1 MIKKIIYKLLNIL
14 KIIIPYNIKTYI
26 KKKKSFNS
34 LNNLDKKMLKYIN
47 YRNGFFIEC
56 GANDGVNQSN
66 TWHFEKKLDW
76 RGVLIEPLS
85 KQFKELKN
93 NRKNINHFFNVAL
106 VDDNYNKDEIELID
120 LDLTSKF
127 KLYEKQV
134 NQPLTSILVKTKT
147 LTNILD
153 ECESPKIID
162 FFSLDVEGAEFTV
175 LNGINYNRYNFRYIL
190 IETKNFQKID
200 IFLKS
205 NNYKLLD
212 KLSHHDYLYKYE
224 KNI

>member
-14 KIIIPYNIKTYI
+14 KIIIPHNIKTYI
-26 KKKKSFNS
+26 KKKRSFNS

-175 LNGINYNRYNFRYIL
+175 LNGINYNRYNFKYIL

>member
-14 KIIIPYNIKTYI
+14 KIIIPNNIKTYI
-26 KKKKSFNS
+26 KKKRSFNS

-66 TWHFEKKLDW
+66 TWYFEKKLDW

-175 LNGINYNRYNFRYIL
+175 LNGINYNRYNFKYIL

>member
-66 TWHFEKKLDW
+66 TWYFEKKLDW

-175 LNGINYNRYNFRYIL
+175 LNGINYNRYNFKYIL